1 MAKESRLQ
9 HPPSVLMKRTQE
21 LLREAKV
28 SYREIDR
35 ALNISPNWLSQFVN
49 DEVPDPSVNRVECLY
64 TYLNGSPLVIG

>member
-21 LLREAKV
+21 LLREGKV
-28 SYREIDR
+28 SYRDIDK
-35 ALNISPNWLSQFVN
+35 ALNISPNWLSLFAN

-64 TYLNGSPLVIG
+64 TYLSGNPLVIG